1 MALLASCS
9 SDSDSLSLG
18 NGLAAEI
25 PVANDNSSEAV
36 STDEPRPGFL
46 GSAPATEEDTTE
58 AGSAAQTAIAAS
70 PGVGGIATEQPLDD
84 QSQAGISP
92 SLGQA
97 NPQDDAEILDL
108 SDDILIAPDAPILE
122 ISADAGELVFTWE
135 ATDSETLTGEIEYGI
150 DMYDSITRE
159 SITESVNLML

>member
-1 MALLASCS
+1 M
-9 SDSDSLSLG
+9 
-18 NGLAAEI
+18 
-25 PVANDNSSEAV
+25 
-36 STDEPRPGFL
+36 
-46 GSAPATEEDTTE
+46 
-58 AGSAAQTAIAAS
+58 
-70 PGVGGIATEQPLDD
+70 
-84 QSQAGISP
+84 
-92 SLGQA
+92 GQA